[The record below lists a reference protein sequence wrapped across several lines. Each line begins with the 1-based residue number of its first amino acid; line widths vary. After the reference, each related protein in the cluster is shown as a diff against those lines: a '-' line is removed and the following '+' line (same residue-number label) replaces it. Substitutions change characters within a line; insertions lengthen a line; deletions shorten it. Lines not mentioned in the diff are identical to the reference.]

1 MGILESIDVKQKNYP
16 FRKNFEEF
24 YHRYELLSPLYGT
37 MRYDQMPKN
46 SDFRSMSESIL
57 KEALNGLGG
66 EFYAVGKT
74 KILMRNEL
82 VALLEKAKYKA
93 VSLIILI

>member
-1 MGILESIDVKQKNYP
+1 MFVHAMCLQQITYMGVLESIDVKQKNYP
-16 FRKNFEEF
+16 FRKSFEEF

-66 EFYAVGKT
+66 EFYAVG
-74 KILMRNEL
+74 
-82 VALLEKAKYKA
+82 
-93 VSLIILI
+93 